1 MFILVII
8 TLTARYLHPGKGFF
22 RDILEGWM
30 CDTSLT
36 CLWSPVQGTKAPMTL
51 TGICLEDMKYS
62 NEMLTERDFVMLDV

>member
-22 RDILEGWM
+22 HDTLPGWR

-36 CLWSPVQGTKAPMTL
+36 CLWSPVLGTKAQMTGAE
-51 TGICLEDMKYS
+51 TCLEDMKYS
-62 NEMLTERDFVMLDV
+62 NEMLRERDFAVPGV